1 MQSCDEMQQ
10 EIAETGE
17 NRYCIEEEVD
27 SELENEDESSNLSD
41 SSSGSNSSNSSQS
54 GCMEVEKS
62 DEEEEEEQVPVVEM
76 VLKPSLYLWI
86 EIRYGSPRNGRS
98 D

>member
-27 SELENEDESSNLSD
+27 SELENEDESSNSSD
-41 SSSGSNSSNSSQS
+41 SSSGSNSSNSSQQ
-54 GCMEVEKS
+54 GCYSFTFHMGCELKRFTRFFHVKPAF
-62 DEEEEEEQVPVVEM
+62 PVLISSIM
-76 VLKPSLYLWI
+76 ASQI
-86 EIRYGSPRNGRS
+86 SQM
-98 D
+98 

>member
-1 MQSCDEMQQ
+1 MYGGWE
-10 EIAETGE
+10 
-17 NRYCIEEEVD
+17 
-27 SELENEDESSNLSD
+27 
-41 SSSGSNSSNSSQS
+41 
-54 GCMEVEKS
+54 S